1 MEIWN
6 RARGVA
12 EEAAKRSQDLTI
24 GGASKLSDIV
34 SDTAKRSREIIT
46 AEASKRADHIKQLA
60 AEAFAPS
67 LAQLPAAE
75 SQREEEKDL
84 EAFGITE
91 ELRDFANGITLVT
104 FKDFPIPD
112 DTKFSDV
119 PTVTNVR
126 QDLTEWQE
134 KHAHL
139 VLLNVEEISKLRY
152 ELCPRVMTER
162 KFWRIYFILVNNHVA
177 PYEKRYLDNGNL
189 KSTEQFPDDRV
200 KEPAKVEITSKA
212 EDKEDKN
219 HSKTS
224 TSSTTEQDLDA
235 FLLGDSDDDPDDG
248 DGNIDDDF
256 DKLVDGL
263 VSYHFPSSS

>member
-1 MEIWN
+1 M
-6 RARGVA
+6 
-12 EEAAKRSQDLTI
+12 
-24 GGASKLSDIV
+24 
-34 SDTAKRSREIIT
+34 RSREIIA
-46 AEASKRADHIKQLA
+46 AEASKRADHIKLLA
-60 AEAFAPS
+60 ADAFAPS
-67 LAQLPAAE
+67 LPQPPAAE
-75 SQREEEKDL
+75 SKEEQKEL

-104 FKDFPIPD
+104 LKDFPIPD

-139 VLLNVEEISKLRY
+139 VLSNVEEISKLRY

-162 KFWRIYFILVNNHVA
+162 KFWS
-177 PYEKRYLDNGNL
+177 YEKRYLDTVNL

-200 KEPAKVEITSKA
+200 KESAKVEITSKA

-219 HSKTS
+219 HN
-224 TSSTTEQDLDA
+224 
-235 FLLGDSDDDPDDG
+235 DG
-248 DGNIDDDF
+248 DGKIDDDF
-256 DKLVDGL
+256 DKLVNGL
-263 VSYHFPSSS
+263 DEEK

>member
-1 MEIWN
+1 MDDPILASLSSKHSIITENSWNEIAN
-6 RARGVA
+6 SVGALVRARW
-12 EEAAKRSQDLTI
+12 RY
-24 GGASKLSDIV
+24 GANFN
-34 SDTAKRSREIIT
+34 DTE
-46 AEASKRADHIKQLA
+46 
-60 AEAFAPS
+60 
-67 LAQLPAAE
+67 
-75 SQREEEKDL
+75 
-84 EAFGITE
+84 
-91 ELRDFANGITLVT
+91 
-104 FKDFPIPD
+104 
-112 DTKFSDV
+112 FSDV

-139 VLLNVEEISKLRY
+139 VLSNVEEISKLRY
-152 ELCPRVMTER
+152 KLCPRVMTER
-162 KFWRIYFILVNNHVA
+162 KFWRIYFILVNNQVA
-177 PYEKRYLDNGNL
+177 PYEKRYLDNVNL

-200 KEPAKVEITSKA
+200 KESAKVEITSKA

-263 VSYHFPSSS
+263 SESRKICILSLSGYN